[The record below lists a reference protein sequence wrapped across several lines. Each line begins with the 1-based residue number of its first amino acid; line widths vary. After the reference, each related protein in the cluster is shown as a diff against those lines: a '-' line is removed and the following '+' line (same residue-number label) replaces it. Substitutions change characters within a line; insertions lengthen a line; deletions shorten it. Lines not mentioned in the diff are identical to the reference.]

1 MTPEVFKQLSEEA
14 HKALHRHH
22 LHDALY
28 LINILL
34 KEVQLQN
41 ALEDCRQL
49 EDSFNRMLEF
59 LRNDG
64 KDFNGA
70 AQLDRMLMQAL
81 RLLIQAERE
90 FRLQNASDL
99 YSNNHRKLFAE
110 DPGLQNLAEEFL
122 RTAPLTQEREHL
134 LDILFYYIWTS
145 APFRHQD
152 EEWFLSLMRESTET
166 EQCLHVSALTL
177 ALQEYPDSRKLQLLF
192 QLLNDDVLPESVR
205 IRLVTGIVLCSLL
218 HEADTQLC
226 TSSHSGEI
234 VHSTLLRQDIQA
246 LVSHLNLAFLICQQT
261 QSARERMEKD
271 ILPNFIKM
279 AKDGRLEMG
288 FDEEG
293 DVSIDIPM
301 DQSRKRQEMKHH
313 LQEFLDMH
321 RDGIDMN
328 AVNMMAMRSMP
339 FFQQLPHWLLP
350 FDKERTEIRS
360 FTNGQDKKD
369 GPLGSILD
377 IVGASECDTDRYG
390 TLLIFMKHMQGDAK
404 EMLSQFIKLKG
415 MDGEEITDL
424 SQMDLLP
431 KPTAKDICRKYLQQ
445 LYRVFMMTPNHKE
458 WRNPFTSST
467 NWLQNPLTG
476 LALRDNR
483 EGLHQMTDFLVKYKN
498 YAEAEAYLNRL
509 VQLEGSDA
517 ETLRTAAWC
526 KQQQGHFGSAISLY
540 LQADILQ
547 PAHSWTLA
555 QMQLCYAQLDKHEQR
570 LECLLQLEQL
580 EPDNA
585 KVITETGLCLI
596 QLQRWQE
603 AAQRFFRLELEERR
617 LVPSQRAIAWCSLRQ
632 GKHEQALRY
641 YQKVLDSSAS
651 RWQDYLNAG
660 HTAWVMGNTSQAV
673 DFYKGYISH
682 YLTDDPKIT
691 DALSPFN
698 EDNELLLSLGKQQ
711 YEIDLMHDIIQ
722 GTMHNA

>member
-1 MTPEVFKQLSEEA
+1 MSEEA

-28 LINILL
+28 LINMLL

-41 ALEDCRQL
+41 ALGDCQQL

-70 AQLDRMLMQAL
+70 AQLGRMIMQAL
-81 RLLIQAERE
+81 RLLILAERE
-90 FRLQNASDL
+90 YRLQNSNDL
-99 YSNNHRKLFAE
+99 YSTNHRKLFAG
-110 DPGLQNLAEEFL
+110 DPGLQSLAEEFL

-152 EEWFLSLMRESTET
+152 EEWFTSLILESTET
-166 EQCLHVSALTL
+166 EQCLLVSALTFS
-177 ALQEYPDSRKLQLLF
+177 LQEYPDSKKLHLLF
-192 QLLNDDVLPESVR
+192 HMLEEVHPGNIPLQETVK
-205 IRLVTGIVLCSLL
+205 IRLVAGIILCSLM
-218 HEADTQLC
+218 HESDTQLF
-226 TSSHSGEI
+226 TSHSNDI
-234 VHSTLLRQDIQA
+234 AARVLQRKDIQA

-293 DVSIDIPM
+293 DISIDIPM

-328 AVNMMAMRSMP
+328 AVNMMAMRSLP

-350 FDKERTEIRS
+350 FDKDRTEISS
-360 FTNGQDKKD
+360 FTNGQSKKET
-369 GPLGSILD
+369 PLSSILD

-390 TLLIFMKHMQGDAK
+390 TLLIFMKHIQGDTK
-404 EMLSQFIKLKG
+404 DMLSQLIKVKG

-424 SQMDLLP
+424 SQMNLKPEMTTKDL
-431 KPTAKDICRKYLQQ
+431 CRKYLQQ

-467 NWLQNPLTG
+467 NWLHNTLPG
-476 LALRDNR
+476 LALRDNL

-498 YAEAEAYLNRL
+498 YTEAEAYLNRL
-509 VQLEGSDA
+509 VQMEGCDA

-547 PAHSWTLA
+547 PDHSWTLA
-555 QMQLCYAQLDKHEQR
+555 QMQLCYAQMDKHEQR

-596 QLQRWQE
+596 QLKRWQE

-617 LVPSQRAIAWCSLRQ
+617 IVPSQRAIAWCSLHQ
-632 GKHEQALRY
+632 GKNEQALKY
-641 YQKVLDSSAS
+641 YRKVLDSTAA

-722 GTMHNA
+722 CTMK